1 MLRMGPIAAAG
12 GSAVVPYVV
21 STVCRV
27 GVVDQDALMDESGA
41 PVNGAGHWMALE
53 GGNGTSGRGSHTS
66 RFVGIGASVPERRQ
80 TSEELMASTAHQTGI
95 DLERLTGVRER
106 RIAGEDEDSYTLA
119 LAAARD
125 ALAHADCGA
134 EDLDMLIVASIT
146 HYIGGLRM
154 RLDPP
159 LSVSL
164 KQALGADRAMSFDLS
179 NACAGMMTGVFI
191 LNDLIRQGRIR
202 RGMVVSGEYISQLGR
217 NAALEVR
224 TMMDDQLASLTLG
237 DAGAAAIL
245 ERAPEGAPGIEVA
258 GFTTLAEHSRLCL
271 AFPAKVGR
279 GASMYSDARTLQ
291 QVGIE
296 DTVPMLREALDQAG
310 LKFDEIDYFI
320 PHQTSARAIK
330 KGVQQF
336 SERMGGAPKHVV
348 VTVDEFGNTS
358 STTHFVALWKYL
370 REGRFVEDDRVLL
383 LSIASGLE
391 VGIVIFKVDQLM
403 HRYAHDRDAS
413 PALAH
418 PAGSSV

>member
-1 MLRMGPIAAAG
+1 MAK
-12 GSAVVPYVV
+12 
-21 STVCRV
+21 
-27 GVVDQDALMDESGA
+27 SGA
-41 PVNGAGHWMALE
+41 PPDGGEHWMALE
-53 GGNGTSGRGSHTS
+53 GGGNGSPGGPYAS

-80 TSEELMASTAHQTGI
+80 SSEELMSSTKHRTGI
-95 DLERLTGVRER
+95 DLERLTGVRAR
-106 RIAGEDEDSYTLA
+106 HIAGEGGDSYTLA
-119 LAAARD
+119 LDAARD
-125 ALAHADCGA
+125 ALAYADCAA
-134 EDLDMLIVASIT
+134 EDLDMLIVSSIT
-146 HYIGGLRM
+146 HYVGGLRM
-154 RLDPP
+154 QLDPP

-164 KQALGADRAMSFDLS
+164 KQALGAPRAVSFDLS

-330 KGVQQF
+330 KGVQEF
-336 SERMGGAPKHVV
+336 SESMGGAPKHVV

-370 REGRFVEDDRVLL
+370 REGRFAKEDRVLL

-391 VGIVIFKVDQLM
+391 VGIVIFKVDQLVG
-403 HRYAHDRDAS
+403 RYGHDLETK
-413 PALAH
+413 PALAG
-418 PAGSSV
+418 PAAA